1 MKQSKNYSNSSKERK
16 KNGKHG
22 NDQKSYTRY
31 DEKTALSGYIIQE
44 FPPSSDI
51 IKRVIESSSF
61 SSFHKITV
69 SWTGILE
76 SEFES

>member
-31 DEKTALSGYIIQE
+31 DETTALSGTWSHRRETSLLQ
-44 FPPSSDI
+44 SSEE
-51 IKRVIESSSF
+51 IE
-61 SSFHKITV
+61 H
-69 SWTGILE
+69 TGN
-76 SEFES
+76 